1 LGRNEK
7 DMIVGLTGGIASGKS
22 ESAKYFEELGAFC
35 IDADAISKE
44 LTNKGEPSLK
54 ELTDIFSANILLP
67 DGSLN
72 RKKLA
77 DIIFSDTNA
86 KLKVEHILH
95 SQVISKIKVII
106 SNKIFEKKIIVI
118 NAPLLFETG
127 LNKICDKVVVV
138 KVPFDIQ
145 VQRLRLRDG
154 LNDDEINNRIS
165 SQMST
170 QEKVKHADFILD
182 NSGSKKDLIEKIK
195 NIYKILTSNLKSY
208 I

>member
-1 LGRNEK
+1 K
-7 DMIVGLTGGIASGKS
+7 GKP
-22 ESAKYFEELGAFC
+22 L
-35 IDADAISKE
+35 
-44 LTNKGEPSLK
+44 LK

-77 DIIFSDTNA
+77 TIIFSDRNA
-86 KLKVEHILH
+86 KSKVERIIH
-95 SQVISKIKVII
+95 SQIISKVKTII
-106 SNKIFEKKIIVI
+106 SNKILEKNIIVI

-127 LNKICDKVVVV
+127 LNKICDKIIVV

-154 LNDDEINNRIS
+154 LNDEEIKNRIS

-170 QEKVKHADFILD
+170 QEKIKRANFVVD
-182 NSGSKKDLIEKIK
+182 NSSSKKDLREKIE
-195 NIYKILTSNLKSY
+195 NIYGILRSNFNS
-208 I
+208 

>member
-1 LGRNEK
+1 
-7 DMIVGLTGGIASGKS
+7 MIIGLTGGIASGKS

-44 LTNKGEPSLK
+44 LTAKGEPSLK
-54 ELTDIFSANILLP
+54 ELTDIFSTNILLP

-95 SQVISKIKVII
+95 SQIICKIKMII
-106 SNKIFEKKIIVI
+106 SNKIFEKKVIVV
-118 NAPLLFETG
+118 NAPLLFESG
-127 LNKICDKVVVV
+127 LDKICDKIIVV
-138 KVPFDIQ
+138 KVLLDIQ

-154 LNDDEINNRIS
+154 LNDDEIENRIS

-170 QEKVKHADFILD
+170 QERVKPADFVLD
-182 NSGSKKDLIEKIK
+182 NSGSKQDLRKNIE
-195 NIYKILTSNLKSY
+195 NIYKILTSKFEKLYSV
-208 I
+208 